1 MVGPGFSQAVQ
12 DIIFFVSID
21 FRPGHNYIIKAYY
34 SRESGI
40 QLYKVDADY
49 STRDKKKKKKHRDF
63 KCMFIYVKRKRFGQ
77 IPAANKVEITPD

>member
-49 STRDKKKKKKHRDF
+49 STRDKKKKKNTGILNVCLSTLNVNVSGKYPQRI
-63 KCMFIYVKRKRFGQ
+63 KWR
-77 IPAANKVEITPD
+77 